1 MAKHVAHII
10 KVKTTEKG
18 SQAGTTTHECEI
30 KGQLPADLLYSKSQ
44 IYLTN

>member
-18 SQAGTTTHECEI
+18 SQVGTTTQERGI
-30 KGQLPADLLYSKSQ
+30 KGQLPANLLYSKNQ
-44 IYLTN
+44 ISLTN